1 MVKPLLLTS
10 ENAATIHEAALLVLE
25 KTGIYLNH
33 EEAEA
38 LLLEAG
44 ATKDESTRVLIPR
57 NLVEEALEKA
67 SPQIQ
72 LYDRNGKESI
82 LMGKG
87 RTFFG
92 PGSDALYN
100 FDIQTKELRL
110 SRLEDVR
117 NNVRLADALG
127 FDFIMSMA
135 LPEDVR
141 PEKLYS
147 VVFAEMLKNTTK
159 PLVVTSTT
167 VEDIQRNHEIAA
179 LVRGGKENLRKKPFW
194 LAYIEPIS
202 PLIFDERCTDR
213 LLYCA
218 EHRIPFLFAAG
229 ANCGGGAPVTVE
241 GGVVQGTAESL
252 AGLALAT
259 LKNEKVRFVY
269 GTNTS
274 AMDMRSMIIS
284 YGSPEWAKT
293 VAMYAEMGEYYHLPS
308 WGTAGC
314 SDSYV
319 IDAQSSLE
327 AYEGIF
333 WAVQSGTTLAH
344 DVGFLGH
351 GEVYHPGMLILTDM
365 MIQRARYVLRK
376 VDLSEEALAIDVI
389 DEVARSGNLYVAH
402 PHTAKHFR
410 KSLWIPPRW
419 IFRDKI
425 EQLYH
430 KKDLS
435 ELLTDEAASV
445 MSRHNPEELPEE
457 TARQIDEYCAA
468 L

>member
-1 MVKPLLLTS
+1 MAKPLLLTH
-10 ENAATIHEAALLVLE
+10 ENAATLHEAALKVLE
-25 KTGIYLNH
+25 KTGVHLNH
-33 EEAEA
+33 KEAEE

-44 ATKDESTRVLIPR
+44 AKKDDSGRILIPR
-57 NLVEEALEKA
+57 QLVEQALEKA

-72 LYDRNGKESI
+72 IYDRNGNESI
-82 LMGKG
+82 MLGKG
-87 RTFFG
+87 RTYFG

-100 FDIQTKELRL
+100 YDMETKELRL
-110 SRLEDVR
+110 SVLSDVK
-117 NNVRLADALG
+117 NNTCLADALG
-127 FDFIMSMA
+127 FDFVMSMA
-135 LPEDVR
+135 LPQDVDQD
-141 PEKLYS
+141 KLYAT
-147 VVFAEMLKNTTK
+147 VFAEMLKNTTK
-159 PLVVTSTT
+159 PLIVTSTT
-167 VEDIQRNHEIAA
+167 LEDIQRNHEIAA
-179 LVRGGKENLRKKPFW
+179 MVRGGKENLRKRPFW

-218 EHRIPFLFAAG
+218 EYAIPFLFAAG

-274 AMDMRSMIIS
+274 SMDMRSMIVS

-314 SDSYV
+314 SDSYS
-319 IDAQSSLE
+319 IDGQSAME

-351 GEVYHPGMLILTDM
+351 GEAYHPGMLILTDM

-389 DEVARSGNLYVAH
+389 DEVARAGSLYVAH

-410 KSLWIPPRW
+410 KALWIPPPW

-430 KKDLS
+430 RKKLS
-435 ELLTDEAASV
+435 ELLADEAGNIL
-445 MSRHNPEELPEE
+445 SRHHPEELCPCI
-457 TARQIDEYCAA
+457 AKQVDDYCAV

>member
-1 MVKPLLLTS
+1 MARPLLLSS
-10 ENAATIHEAALLVLE
+10 EHAATVHEASLHVLE

-33 EEAEA
+33 QEMEE

-44 ATKDESTRVLIPR
+44 AEKDQEHRILIPR
-57 NLVEEALEKA
+57 RLVEQALEKA
-67 SPQIQ
+67 SPQIH
-72 LYDRNGKESI
+72 LYDRNGNESI
-82 LMGKG
+82 LLGKG
-87 RTFFG
+87 RTYFG
-92 PGSDALYN
+92 PGSDSLYN
-100 FDIQTKELRL
+100 YDMETKELRL
-110 SRLEDVR
+110 SVLSDVG
-117 NNVRLADALG
+117 NNARLADALG
-127 FDFIMSMA
+127 FDFMMSMA
-135 LPEDVR
+135 LPEDV
-141 PEKLYS
+141 EQDKLYS

-159 PLVVTSTT
+159 PLVVTSTSL
-167 VEDIQRNHEIAA
+167 EDLRRNHEIASI
-179 LVRGGKENLRKKPFW
+179 VRGGKENLRKKPFW
-194 LAYIEPIS
+194 VAYIEPIS
-202 PLIFDERCTDR
+202 PLIFDEISTDR
-213 LLYCA
+213 LQYCA
-218 EHRIPFLFAAG
+218 EHGIPFLFAAG

-252 AGLALAT
+252 AGLVLAT

-274 AMDMRSMIIS
+274 SMDMRTMIVS

-319 IDAQSSLE
+319 IDAQSAME

-351 GEVYHPGMLILTDM
+351 GEMYHPGMLILTDM

-376 VDLSEEALAIDVI
+376 LDLSDEALATGVI

-410 KSLWIPPRW
+410 QALWIPPPW
-419 IFRDKI
+419 IYRDKV

-430 KKDLS
+430 RKDLVD
-435 ELLTDEAASV
+435 LLTDEATAILARHSPEDLCPCTVKEIDDYLAS
-445 MSRHNPEELPEE
+445 L
-457 TARQIDEYCAA
+457 
-468 L
+468 